1 VLLLKAQP
9 SAQRWRRCELSRM
22 DLLKLWAEK
31 HQQGWQ
37 ATTLTPK
44 RVRQSG

>member
-1 VLLLKAQP
+1 MLLLKAQP

-31 HQQGWQ
+31 RLQWWQ
-37 ATTLTPK
+37 TTTLTSK
-44 RVRQSG
+44 RVRQAG